1 MQVEFDSSS
10 TEFYHFWPF
19 STKFSSKFPNV
30 HLENQLSR
38 QAPCPD
44 NSYSSYGPRR
54 VFGGTGDPLEDPVYP
69 LEDPADLVEDPG
81 DLVEDPGVPNS
92 YSKI

>member
-1 MQVEFDSSS
+1 M
-10 TEFYHFWPF
+10 
-19 STKFSSKFPNV
+19 

-69 LEDPADLVEDPG
+69 LENPGGPLEDPVGPLEYPADLVEDPG
-81 DLVEDPGVPNS
+81 DPIEDQECQTRTQKF
-92 YSKI
+92 KILTIFKDF